1 MTEIIALS
9 GSLRQGSWN
18 TILANALAVRA
29 PDDCNVEVVTPAGI
43 PLYDGDLEASE
54 GVPPEVEALKNRIA
68 AADGLLLVT
77 PEYNQGVPGVM
88 KNTIDWL
95 SRPPADIPRVFG
107 DRPIAIC
114 GATPGGAGT
123 RSAQYALL
131 PTLRALGTR
140 VWSGKTLYVSGA
152 SKVFDTNGRLVDE
165 DMDKRLSDFIAGFCG
180 FASKA

>member
-1 MTEIIALS
+1 MNKIIALS
-9 GSLRQGSWN
+9 GSLRKGSWN
-18 TILANALAVRA
+18 TILANALAARA
-29 PDDCNVEVVTPAGI
+29 PDGCNVEIVTPAGI
-43 PLYDGDLEASE
+43 PLYDGDLEASD
-54 GVPPEVEALKNRIA
+54 GVPREVEALKDRIA

-95 SRPPADIPRVFG
+95 SRPPADISRVFG
-107 DRPIAIC
+107 DRPVAIC

-152 SKVFDTNGRLVDE
+152 KKIFNDDGRVVDE
-165 DMDKRLSDFIAGFCG
+165 DMDKRLSGFISGFCD
-180 FASKA
+180 FTSRA